1 MPQSRNPMFYGWWV
15 VVTAALS
22 LLIGPTP
29 IMAFSFGIFLQPLI
43 HEFHS
48 NRGAV
53 SLAFTLHAVMVAVG
67 LPFAGRLIDR
77 FGPRRVILL
86 STVTVA
92 LILISADFCSEK
104 IWQLYLFYSAVG
116 IASAGVAPVSYC
128 HLVSQW
134 FDRRRGVALGF
145 MMSGLGVGAM
155 IVPLASHYLIARFGW
170 RITFVFSGAAIL
182 LISLPIQSM
191 ALKANPEQIG
201 LSPDGEDNVLQRASS
216 ETSSGLSFHEAWH
229 TTTFWIM
236 LCAFVLVTGSISG
249 CFAHLAALL
258 TNGGLPTRTAA
269 LATSVFGG
277 GLLVGRVGSGYLLD
291 KFFAPRV
298 AGVIFGC
305 VAVGMGLLFIAG
317 VPWAAFTGA
326 FAIGLGLGAEVDIMA
341 YLISRYFGFR
351 SFGTIYGF
359 VFAAFGL
366 STGSAAYLMGAA
378 FDATGS
384 YALALTLSSIATV
397 IGAALML
404 RLGLYRYQALLP
416 CDRES
421 ELQMLESES

>member
-1 MPQSRNPMFYGWWV
+1 MFYGWLV
-15 VVTAALS
+15 VLAAALS
-22 LLIGPTP
+22 LLLGPTP
-29 IMAFSFGIFLQPLI
+29 TMAFSFGVFLQPLI

-53 SLAFTLHAVMVAVG
+53 SLAFTLHAAMLAVG
-67 LPFAGRLIDR
+67 LPFAGRLLDR
-77 FGPRRVILL
+77 FGPRTVILL
-86 STVTVA
+86 STVTVG
-92 LILISADFCSEK
+92 LILMSADFCSEK

-134 FDRRRGVALGF
+134 FDRRRGLALGF

-155 IVPLASHYLIARFGW
+155 IVPSAAHYLIGRFGW
-170 RITFVFSGAAIL
+170 RIAFVFSGAEIL
-182 LISLPIQSM
+182 LISVPIQAM
-191 ALKANPEQIG
+191 ILKANPEQIG
-201 LSPDGEDNVLQRASS
+201 LYPDGDVDVVRRASS
-216 ETSSGLSFHEAWH
+216 ETGSGLSFREAWH
-229 TTTFWIM
+229 TTTFWLM

-249 CFAHLAALL
+249 CFAHMAALL
-258 TNGGLPTRTAA
+258 ADEGLSTRSAA
-269 LATSVFGG
+269 FATSVFGG
-277 GLLVGRVGSGYLLD
+277 GLLLGRVGSGYLLD

-317 VPWAAFTGA
+317 SPWAAFTGA

-341 YLISRYFGFR
+341 YLISRYFGLR
-351 SFGTIYGF
+351 SFGAIYGF

-366 STGSAAYLMGAA
+366 SAGSGAYLMGAA

-384 YALALTLSSIATV
+384 YALALTLFSIATV

-404 RLGLYRYQALLP
+404 RLGPYRYQKLLP
-416 CDRES
+416 YDQRS

>member
-1 MPQSRNPMFYGWWV
+1 MPQARNRMFYGWWV
-15 VVTAALS
+15 VLTAALS
-22 LLIGPTP
+22 LLLGPTP
-29 IMAFSFGIFLQPLI
+29 TLAFSFGVFLQPLI

-53 SLAFTLHAVMVAVG
+53 SLAFTLHAAMVAVG

-86 STVTVA
+86 STITVG

-116 IASAGVAPVSYC
+116 IASGGVAPVSYC
-128 HLVSQW
+128 DLVSQW
-134 FDRRRGVALGF
+134 FDRRRGLALGI
-145 MMSGLGVGAM
+145 MMSGLGIGAM
-155 IVPLASHYLIARFGW
+155 IVPSAAHYLIARFGW
-170 RITFVFSGAAIL
+170 RVTFVLSGAAIL
-182 LISLPIQSM
+182 LIGVPVQAIF
-191 ALKANPEQIG
+191 LKANPEQIG
-201 LSPDGEDNVLQRASS
+201 LCPDGDVDVVRPASS
-216 ETSSGLSFHEAWH
+216 EASSGLSFREAWR
-229 TTTFWIM
+229 TSMFWLM

-249 CFAHLAALL
+249 CFAHMAVLLAD
-258 TNGGLPTRTAA
+258 GGIPPRTAA
-269 LATSVFGG
+269 FATSVFGG
-277 GLLVGRVGSGYLLD
+277 GLLLGRVGSGYLLD

-298 AGVIFGC
+298 ASVVFGC
-305 VAVGMGLLFIAG
+305 VAAGMGLLLIAG
-317 VPWAAFTGA
+317 SPWAAFTGA

-341 YLISRYFGFR
+341 YLISRYFGLR
-351 SFGTIYGF
+351 SFGAIYGF

-366 STGSAAYLMGAA
+366 SAGSGAYLMGAA

-384 YALALTLSSIATV
+384 YALALTLFSIAAV

-404 RLGLYRYQALLP
+404 CLGPYRYQKLLP
-416 CDRES
+416 FDRRS